1 MNQRK
6 TLDVTSCRRTTAP
19 AVPAS
24 RNLWRRQPG
33 NRHAEL
39 LILCARIGFN
49 P

>member
-1 MNQRK
+1 MPNMIRVCRPI
-6 TLDVTSCRRTTAP
+6 LDR
-19 AVPAS
+19 
-24 RNLWRRQPG
+24 RRQPG